1 MTTSL
6 RCLGCRLV
14 ALLTSAGVHLAV
26 AAALLW
32 VDPGQLPADDPTPR
46 EVGVTLAMFADAG
59 PPGGSPA
66 APEEAPSP
74 PESDPLPDP
83 EPEPEPEPL
92 AEAVAEPPAEPEPIP
107 DPIPELPP
115 APDPAPELVAEP
127 APEVIAPAPQ
137 QRPKPVPRPK
147 AKPKPTKVPK
157 VARARPTRAQV
168 QSVAASVPGPAPAV
182 ASPVTPGG
190 GTGRA
195 ADSASVAAVEGA
207 YLRGLQQAIA
217 RNRFYPPGARRED
230 VTGVV
235 TVAFTVQGD
244 GRLGD
249 IRVAKSSGSEVL
261 DQAALETLRRLGS
274 YKPIPAGTGRTRWP
288 VRVPIV
294 FNLR

>member
-1 MTTSL
+1 MTASL
-6 RCLGCRLV
+6 RCLGCRRV

-32 VDPGQLPADDPTPR
+32 VDPGQLLADDPSPR
-46 EVGVTLAMFADAG
+46 EVAVTLAMFADAG
-59 PPGGSPA
+59 PPGGAPA
-66 APEEAPSP
+66 ALVDVSP
-74 PESDPLPDP
+74 PP
-83 EPEPEPEPL
+83 EPEPIPEPEEPQ
-92 AEAVAEPPAEPEPIP
+92 EAVAEPPAEPEPMP
-107 DPIPELPP
+107 DPSPEPP

-127 APEVIAPAPQ
+127 APEVIAPAPE

-147 AKPKPTKVPK
+147 VKPKPTKVPK
-157 VARARPTRAQV
+157 VARARPTPAPV
-168 QSVAASVPGPAPAV
+168 QSVATSVPGPAPAV

-195 ADSASVAAVEGA
+195 ADSANVAAVEGA

-249 IRVAKSSGSEVL
+249 IRVAKSSGSEAL